1 MTQQTI
7 FDRAEKAKQEGI
19 ELVYRHADTEWKR
32 AAADQLFT
40 VAQSQRHFTSDD
52 ILMPLEKR
60 GIVTGD
66 NRAIA
71 AILQSAARMNLIKST
86 DRFVRCRRPS
96 RHGAPIMVW
105 ESNMAIK
112 KEANA

>member
-1 MTQQTI
+1 MMQTTI
-7 FDRAEKAKQEGI
+7 YDQVEKKKQEGI
-19 ELVYRHADTEWKR
+19 ELVYRHADTDWKR
-32 AAADQLFT
+32 AAADQLFII
-40 VAQSQRHFTSDD
+40 AQQQRHFTSDD
-52 ILMPLEKR
+52 ILIPLEKK

-71 AILQSAARMNLIKST
+71 AVLQSAARMNLIKST

-105 ESNMAIK
+105 ESNLKIK
-112 KEANA
+112 EVQ